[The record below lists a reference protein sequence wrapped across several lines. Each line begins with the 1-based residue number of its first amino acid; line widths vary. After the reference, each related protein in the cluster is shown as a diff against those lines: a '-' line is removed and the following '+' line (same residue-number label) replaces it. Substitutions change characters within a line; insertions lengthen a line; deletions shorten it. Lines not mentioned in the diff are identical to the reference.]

1 MKKYDVVII
10 GGGHAGTEACLASAR
25 CGARTLLVTQ
35 SFNTV
40 GQMSCNPSI
49 GGIGKGHL
57 TKEVDALGGIMAR
70 AADAAGIHFRILN
83 KKKGPAVWATRSQA
97 DRDLYKAFV
106 QKQIREQQELDVV
119 EGEVIDIII
128 KNNSIEGVE
137 LGDGEKINAK
147 NIILTTGTFL
157 SGMIHIGN
165 ESFSAGRIGEQASN
179 KLADRMKSLDLMMGR
194 LKTGTPPRLNGDTI
208 NYKDLIEQP
217 GDSVRPVFSFIG
229 CSSQHP
235 EQVKCH
241 IARTNEKTHEHIKK
255 SLKNSPLFNGVIT
268 GKGPRYCP
276 SIEDKV
282 VRFADKDSHQI
293 FIEPEGLDTHELYPN
308 GISTSLPFDVQLDLV
323 RSIAGFENAHI
334 SRPGYAIEYD
344 YFNPQDLK
352 YSLETKSI
360 NGLFFAGQIN
370 GTTGYE
376 EAAAQGLLA
385 GLNAARQVQDKES
398 WCPTRD
404 TAYMGVLVDDLIRM
418 GTAEPYRMF
427 TSRAEYRLLLRE
439 DNADQRLTEKGRE
452 LGLVDD
458 HRWEHFC
465 DKREAIELERQRLK
479 DTWVQAGTPAARNL
493 AKHIE
498 NNITHEY
505 SLYELLKRPELNYT
519 IINSLSQKPGQPVT
533 VTVAEQIE
541 IEAKYSGYIT
551 RQQDEVNKL
560 QRHENTRIPTDFNY
574 SNISGLSNEIKQK
587 LSEALPETLARASRV
602 PGVTPAAISLL
613 LVMLKKH
620 VA

>member
-1 MKKYDVVII
+1 MKKYDVIII

-35 SFNTV
+35 SFNTI

-106 QKQIREQQELDVV
+106 QKQIREQQELDVI

-137 LGDGEKINAK
+137 LGDGKKINAK

-179 KLADRMKSLDLMMGR
+179 KLAKRMKSLNLMMGR
-194 LKTGTPPRLNGDTI
+194 FKTGTPPRLNGDTI
-208 NYKDLIEQP
+208 KYQDLIEQP
-217 GDSVRPVFSFIG
+217 GDSVRPAFSFIG
-229 CSSQHP
+229 NSSQHP

-241 IARTNEKTHEHIKK
+241 IARTNEKTHEHIRK

-282 VRFADKDSHQI
+282 TRFSEKDSHQI
-293 FIEPEGLDTHELYPN
+293 FLEPEGLNTNLVYPN
-308 GISTSLPFDVQLDLV
+308 GISTSLPEEDQQKFIRTIRGL
-323 RSIAGFENAHI
+323 ENVEI
-334 SRPGYAIEYD
+334 VKYGYAIEYD
-344 YFNPQDLK
+344 FFDPRGL
-352 YSLETKSI
+352 SSHLENKKI
-360 NGLFFAGQIN
+360 HGFFMAGQIN

-376 EAAAQGLLA
+376 EAAAQGIVA
-385 GLNAARQVQDKES
+385 GINASLKSQEKDMWS
-398 WCPTRD
+398 PSRD
-404 TAYMGVLVDDLIRM
+404 SSYIGVMIDDLITQ
-418 GTAEPYRMF
+418 GAPEPYRMF
-427 TSRAEYRLLLRE
+427 TSRAEHRLYLRE
-439 DNADQRLTEKGRE
+439 DNADKRLTAIGWK
-452 LGLVDD
+452 LGSVTKERLNMFNKKQDLI
-458 HRWEHFC
+458 
-465 DKREAIELERQRLK
+465 DKEMLRLEQVK
-479 DTWVQAGTPAARNL
+479 IKEDNKTIS
-493 AKHIE
+493 AK
-498 NNITHEY
+498 EY
-505 SLYELLKRPELNYT
+505 LKRPKTDYQNLIDLAPNHSFTEEEIGQNCAIRIKYEGYIARQNLEVIRSKKDEEMILPEKINYT
-519 IINSLSQKPGQPVT
+519 S
-533 VTVAEQIE
+533 
-541 IEAKYSGYIT
+541 IEALSKEA
-551 RQQDEVNKL
+551 R
-560 QRHENTRIPTDFNY
+560 EN
-574 SNISGLSNEIKQK
+574 L
-587 LSEALPETLARASRV
+587 TLAKPQNLRQAARV
-602 PGVTPAAISLL
+602 PGVTPASISILKVQIKAIKSKQKLA
-613 LVMLKKH
+613 V
-620 VA
+620 

>member
-1 MKKYDVVII
+1 MKKYDVIII

-35 SFNTV
+35 SFNTI

-137 LGDGEKINAK
+137 LGDGEKINTK

-165 ESFSAGRIGEQASN
+165 ESFSAGRIGEKASN
-179 KLADRMKSLDLMMGR
+179 KLANRMKSLDLMMGR

-282 VRFADKDSHQI
+282 TRFSEKDSHQI
-293 FIEPEGLDTHELYPN
+293 FLEPEGLNTNLVYPN
-308 GISTSLPFDVQLDLV
+308 GISTSLPEDDQQKFIRTIRGL
-323 RSIAGFENAHI
+323 ENVEI
-334 SRPGYAIEYD
+334 VKYGYAIEYD
-344 YFNPQDLK
+344 FFDPRGL
-352 YSLETKSI
+352 SSHLENKKI
-360 NGLFFAGQIN
+360 NGFFMAGQIN

-376 EAAAQGLLA
+376 EAAAQGIVA
-385 GLNAARQVQDKES
+385 GINASLKSQEKDMWS
-398 WCPTRD
+398 PSRD
-404 TAYMGVLVDDLIRM
+404 SSYIGVMIDDLITQ
-418 GTAEPYRMF
+418 GAPEPYRMF
-427 TSRAEYRLLLRE
+427 TSRAEHRLYLRE
-439 DNADQRLTEKGRE
+439 DNADKRLTAIGWK
-452 LGLVDD
+452 LGSVTKERLNMFNKKQDLI
-458 HRWEHFC
+458 
-465 DKREAIELERQRLK
+465 DKEMLRLEQVK
-479 DTWVQAGTPAARNL
+479 IKEDNKTIS
-493 AKHIE
+493 AK
-498 NNITHEY
+498 EY
-505 SLYELLKRPELNYT
+505 LKRPKTDYQSLIDIAPNHSFTEEEIGQNCAIRIKYEGYIARQNLEVIRSKKDEEMTLPEKINYT
-519 IINSLSQKPGQPVT
+519 S
-533 VTVAEQIE
+533 
-541 IEAKYSGYIT
+541 IEALSKEA
-551 RQQDEVNKL
+551 R
-560 QRHENTRIPTDFNY
+560 EN
-574 SNISGLSNEIKQK
+574 L
-587 LSEALPETLARASRV
+587 TLAKPQNLRQAARV
-602 PGVTPAAISLL
+602 PGVTPASISILKVQIKAIKSKQKLA
-613 LVMLKKH
+613 V
-620 VA
+620 

>member
-25 CGARTLLVTQ
+25 CGASTLLVTQ
-35 SFNTV
+35 KFNTI

-165 ESFSAGRIGEQASN
+165 ESFSAGRIGEKASN
-179 KLADRMKSLDLMMGR
+179 KLANRMKSLDLMMGR

-282 VRFADKDSHQI
+282 TRFSEKDSHQI
-293 FIEPEGLDTHELYPN
+293 FLEPEGLNTNLVYPN
-308 GISTSLPFDVQLDLV
+308 GISTSLPEDDQQKFIRTIRGL
-323 RSIAGFENAHI
+323 ENVEI
-334 SRPGYAIEYD
+334 VKYGYAIEYD
-344 YFNPQDLK
+344 FFDPRGL
-352 YSLETKSI
+352 SSHLENKKI
-360 NGLFFAGQIN
+360 NGFFMAGQIN

-376 EAAAQGLLA
+376 EAAAQGIVA
-385 GLNAARQVQDKES
+385 GINASLKSQEKDMWS
-398 WCPTRD
+398 PSRD
-404 TAYMGVLVDDLIRM
+404 SSYIGVMIDDLITQ
-418 GTAEPYRMF
+418 GAPEPYRMF
-427 TSRAEYRLLLRE
+427 TSRAEHRLYLRE
-439 DNADQRLTEKGRE
+439 DNADKRLTAIGWK
-452 LGLVDD
+452 LGSVTKERLNMFNKKQDLI
-458 HRWEHFC
+458 
-465 DKREAIELERQRLK
+465 DKEMLRLEQVK
-479 DTWVQAGTPAARNL
+479 IKEDNKTIS
-493 AKHIE
+493 AK
-498 NNITHEY
+498 EY
-505 SLYELLKRPELNYT
+505 LKRPKTDYK
-519 IINSLSQKPGQPVT
+519 SLIDLAPNHSFTEEEIGQNC
-533 VTVAEQIE
+533 AIR
-541 IEAKYSGYIT
+541 IKYEGYIA
-551 RQQDEVNKL
+551 RQNLEVRRSKKDE
-560 QRHENTRIPTDFNY
+560 EM
-574 SNISGLSNEIKQK
+574 
-587 LSEALPETLARASRV
+587 ALPEKINYTSILALSKEARENLTLARPQNLRQAARV
-602 PGVTPAAISLL
+602 PGVTPASISILKVQIKAIKSKQKLA
-613 LVMLKKH
+613 V
-620 VA
+620 

>member
-1 MKKYDVVII
+1 MKKYDVIII

-35 SFNTV
+35 SFNTI

-165 ESFSAGRIGEQASN
+165 ESFSAGRIGEKASN
-179 KLADRMKSLDLMMGR
+179 KLANRMKSLDLMMGR

-282 VRFADKDSHQI
+282 TRFSEKDSHQI
-293 FIEPEGLDTHELYPN
+293 FLEPEGLNTNLVYPN
-308 GISTSLPFDVQLDLV
+308 GISTSLPEDDQQKFIRTIRGL
-323 RSIAGFENAHI
+323 ENVEI
-334 SRPGYAIEYD
+334 VKYGYAIEYD
-344 YFNPQDLK
+344 FFDPRGL
-352 YSLETKSI
+352 SSHLENKKI
-360 NGLFFAGQIN
+360 NGFFMAGQIN

-376 EAAAQGLLA
+376 EAAAQGIVA
-385 GLNAARQVQDKES
+385 GINASLKSQEKDMWS
-398 WCPTRD
+398 PSRD
-404 TAYMGVLVDDLIRM
+404 SSYIGVMIDDLITQ
-418 GTAEPYRMF
+418 GAPEPYRMF
-427 TSRAEYRLLLRE
+427 TSRAEHRLYLRE
-439 DNADQRLTEKGRE
+439 DNADKRLTAIGWK
-452 LGLVDD
+452 LGSVTKERLNMFNKKQDLID
-458 HRWEHFC
+458 QEMLR
-465 DKREAIELERQRLK
+465 LEQVK
-479 DTWVQAGTPAARNL
+479 IKEDNKTIS
-493 AKHIE
+493 AK
-498 NNITHEY
+498 EY
-505 SLYELLKRPELNYT
+505 LKRPKTDYKSLIDLAPNHSFTEEEIGQNCAIRIKYEGYIARQNLEVIRSKKDEEMILPEKINYT
-519 IINSLSQKPGQPVT
+519 S
-533 VTVAEQIE
+533 
-541 IEAKYSGYIT
+541 IEALSKEA
-551 RQQDEVNKL
+551 R
-560 QRHENTRIPTDFNY
+560 EN
-574 SNISGLSNEIKQK
+574 L
-587 LSEALPETLARASRV
+587 TLAKPQNLRQAARV
-602 PGVTPAAISLL
+602 PGVTPASISILKVQIKAIKSKQKLA
-613 LVMLKKH
+613 V
-620 VA
+620 

>member
-1 MKKYDVVII
+1 MKKYDVIII

-35 SFNTV
+35 SFNTI

-165 ESFSAGRIGEQASN
+165 ESFSAGRIGEKASN
-179 KLADRMKSLDLMMGR
+179 KLANRMKSLDLMMGR

-276 SIEDKV
+276 SIEDKIT
-282 VRFADKDSHQI
+282 RFSEKDSHQI
-293 FIEPEGLDTHELYPN
+293 FLEPEGLNTNLVYPN
-308 GISTSLPFDVQLDLV
+308 GISTSLPEDDQQKFIRTIRGL
-323 RSIAGFENAHI
+323 ENVEI
-334 SRPGYAIEYD
+334 VKYGYAIEYD
-344 YFNPQDLK
+344 FFDPRGL
-352 YSLETKSI
+352 SSHLENKKI
-360 NGLFFAGQIN
+360 NGFFMAGQIN

-376 EAAAQGLLA
+376 EAAAQGIVA
-385 GLNAARQVQDKES
+385 GINASLKSQEKDMWS
-398 WCPTRD
+398 PSRD
-404 TAYMGVLVDDLIRM
+404 SSYIGVMIDDLITQ
-418 GTAEPYRMF
+418 GAPEPYRMF
-427 TSRAEYRLLLRE
+427 TSRAEHRLYLRE
-439 DNADQRLTEKGRE
+439 DNADKRLTAIGWK
-452 LGLVDD
+452 LGSVTKERLNMFNKKQDLI
-458 HRWEHFC
+458 
-465 DKREAIELERQRLK
+465 DKEMLRLEQVK
-479 DTWVQAGTPAARNL
+479 IKEDNKTIS
-493 AKHIE
+493 AK
-498 NNITHEY
+498 EY
-505 SLYELLKRPELNYT
+505 LKRPKTDYK
-519 IINSLSQKPGQPVT
+519 SLIDLAPNHSFTEEEIGQNC
-533 VTVAEQIE
+533 AIR
-541 IEAKYSGYIT
+541 IKYEGYIA
-551 RQQDEVNKL
+551 RQNLEVRRSKKDE
-560 QRHENTRIPTDFNY
+560 EM
-574 SNISGLSNEIKQK
+574 
-587 LSEALPETLARASRV
+587 ALPEKINYTSILALSKEARENLTLARPQNLRQAARV
-602 PGVTPAAISLL
+602 PGVTPASISILKVQIKAIKSKQKLA
-613 LVMLKKH
+613 V
-620 VA
+620 

>member
-1 MKKYDVVII
+1 MKKYDVIII

-35 SFNTV
+35 SFNTI

-128 KNNSIEGVE
+128 KNNSIEGIE
-137 LGDGEKINAK
+137 LGDGGKINAK

-282 VRFADKDSHQI
+282 TRFSEKDSHQI
-293 FIEPEGLDTHELYPN
+293 FLEPEGLNTNLVYPN
-308 GISTSLPFDVQLDLV
+308 GISTSLPEDDQQKFIRTIRGL
-323 RSIAGFENAHI
+323 ENVEI
-334 SRPGYAIEYD
+334 VKYGYAIEYD
-344 YFNPQDLK
+344 FFDPRGL
-352 YSLETKSI
+352 SSHLENKKI
-360 NGLFFAGQIN
+360 NGFFMAGQIN

-376 EAAAQGLLA
+376 EAAAQGIVA
-385 GLNAARQVQDKES
+385 GINASLKSQEKDMWS
-398 WCPTRD
+398 PSRD
-404 TAYMGVLVDDLIRM
+404 SSYIGVMIDDLITQ
-418 GTAEPYRMF
+418 GAPEPYRMF
-427 TSRAEYRLLLRE
+427 TSRAEHRLYLRE
-439 DNADQRLTEKGRE
+439 DNADKRLTAIGWK
-452 LGLVDD
+452 LGSVTKERLNMFNKKQDLID
-458 HRWEHFC
+458 QEMLR
-465 DKREAIELERQRLK
+465 LEQVK
-479 DTWVQAGTPAARNL
+479 IKEDNKTIS
-493 AKHIE
+493 AK
-498 NNITHEY
+498 EY
-505 SLYELLKRPELNYT
+505 LKRPKTDYK
-519 IINSLSQKPGQPVT
+519 SLIDLAPNHSFTEEEIGQNC
-533 VTVAEQIE
+533 AIR
-541 IEAKYSGYIT
+541 IKYEGYIA
-551 RQQDEVNKL
+551 RQNLEVRRSKKDE
-560 QRHENTRIPTDFNY
+560 EM
-574 SNISGLSNEIKQK
+574 
-587 LSEALPETLARASRV
+587 ALPEKINYTSILALSKEARENLTLARPQNLRQAARV
-602 PGVTPAAISLL
+602 PGVTPASISILKVQIKAIKSKQKLA
-613 LVMLKKH
+613 V
-620 VA
+620 

>member
-1 MKKYDVVII
+1 MKKYDVIII

-35 SFNTV
+35 SFNTI

-128 KNNSIEGVE
+128 KNNSIEGIE
-137 LGDGEKINAK
+137 LGDGGKINAK

-229 CSSQHP
+229 NSSQHP

-241 IARTNEKTHEHIKK
+241 IARTNEKTHEHIRK

-282 VRFADKDSHQI
+282 TRFSEKDSHQI
-293 FIEPEGLDTHELYPN
+293 FLEPEGLNTNLVYPN
-308 GISTSLPFDVQLDLV
+308 GISTSLPEDDQQKFIRTIRGL
-323 RSIAGFENAHI
+323 ENVEI
-334 SRPGYAIEYD
+334 VKYGYAIEYD
-344 YFNPQDLK
+344 FFDPRGL
-352 YSLETKSI
+352 SSCLENKKI
-360 NGLFFAGQIN
+360 NGFFMAGQIN

-376 EAAAQGLLA
+376 EAAAQGIVA
-385 GLNAARQVQDKES
+385 GINASLKSQEKDMWS
-398 WCPTRD
+398 PSRD
-404 TAYMGVLVDDLIRM
+404 SSYIGVMIDDLITQ
-418 GTAEPYRMF
+418 GAPEPYRMF
-427 TSRAEYRLLLRE
+427 TSRAEHRLYLRE
-439 DNADQRLTEKGRE
+439 DNADKRLTAIGWK
-452 LGLVDD
+452 LGSVTKERLNMFNKKQDLI
-458 HRWEHFC
+458 
-465 DKREAIELERQRLK
+465 DKEMLRLEQVK
-479 DTWVQAGTPAARNL
+479 IKEDNKTIS
-493 AKHIE
+493 AK
-498 NNITHEY
+498 EY
-505 SLYELLKRPELNYT
+505 LKRPKTDYQSLIDLAPNHSFTEEEIGQNCAIRIKYEGYIARQNLEVIRSKKDEEMILPEKINYT
-519 IINSLSQKPGQPVT
+519 S
-533 VTVAEQIE
+533 
-541 IEAKYSGYIT
+541 IEALSKEA
-551 RQQDEVNKL
+551 R
-560 QRHENTRIPTDFNY
+560 EN
-574 SNISGLSNEIKQK
+574 L
-587 LSEALPETLARASRV
+587 TLAKPQNLRQAARV
-602 PGVTPAAISLL
+602 PGVTPASISILKVQIKAIKSKQKLA
-613 LVMLKKH
+613 V
-620 VA
+620 